1 MSVSPLERFGASRGD
16 SLTFGSFDTEN
27 QPDVGPGMLI
37 NPTAWLHNEE
47 IKLRDIRVLPEEEFT
62 ANLRAVP
69 R

>member
-16 SLTFGSFDTEN
+16 SLAFGSFDTEN
-27 QPDVGPGMLI
+27 KSNVGLGMLI
-37 NPTAWLHNEE
+37 NPTAWLHNAE